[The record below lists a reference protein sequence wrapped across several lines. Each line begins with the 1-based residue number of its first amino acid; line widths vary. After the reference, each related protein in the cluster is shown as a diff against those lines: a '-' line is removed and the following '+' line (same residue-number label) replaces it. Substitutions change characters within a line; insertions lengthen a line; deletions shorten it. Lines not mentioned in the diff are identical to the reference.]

1 MTHESNLKTIV
12 FAVDGFSMVIITERD
27 GLHSY
32 DYVTTTDSVNKESAK

>member
-1 MTHESNLKTIV
+1 MTHESNLKAIV
-12 FAVDGFSMVIITERD
+12 FVVDGFSMVIITETD